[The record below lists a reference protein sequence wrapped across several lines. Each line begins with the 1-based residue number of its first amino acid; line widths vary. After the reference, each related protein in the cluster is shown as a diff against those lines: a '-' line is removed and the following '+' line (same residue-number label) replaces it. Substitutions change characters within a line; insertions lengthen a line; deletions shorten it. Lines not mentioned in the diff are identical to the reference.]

1 LKLSTRKTLWAYT
14 FLALPLTFF
23 LVVRFFPTLQAFLLS
38 VRDWNADPAARTFVG
53 LEHYSRAFEDA
64 RLHRAVLNTL
74 LYTVIGVPAQL
85 ILGLAIA
92 LLLQSVRFARGL
104 YRAIYFAPYVTP
116 AVAVAWAWS
125 LLLSPQLGYV
135 NTLLVQVG
143 LSPQPFLSSPSQAL
157 VTVTGVVVWQYIG
170 FQIVLFLVGLESIP
184 RMYYEAAEIDGAN
197 AWQRFARI
205 TLPLLNPIIVF
216 SIIIATAAPSTGF
229 LQLFTQVLNLNFG
242 DPGGPLNSTLT
253 VVLYIYQ
260 VAFGRFDLGY
270 AAAISVLLFVFIFA
284 LTLVQLR
291 VTRKK
296 VDY

>member
-1 LKLSTRKTLWAYT
+1 MKLSTRKTLWAYT
-14 FLALPLTFF
+14 FLAVPLTFF

-38 VRDWNADPAARTFVG
+38 TRDWNADPAARTFVG
-53 LEHYSRAFEDA
+53 WEHYSRAFEDA

-74 LYTVIGVPAQL
+74 LYTAIGVPTQL
-85 ILGLAIA
+85 ILGLGIA
-92 LLLQSVRFARGL
+92 LLLQSVRYARGL
-104 YRAIYFAPYVTP
+104 FRAIYFAPYVTP

-125 LLLSPQLGYV
+125 LLLSPQLGYI
-135 NTLLVQVG
+135 NTLLVQLG
-143 LSPQPFLSSPSQAL
+143 LPPQPFLSSPSQAL

-270 AAAISVLLFVFIFA
+270 AAAISVLLFIFIFA

-291 VTRKK
+291 VTRRK

>member
-1 LKLSTRKTLWAYT
+1 MKLSTRKTLWAYT
-14 FLALPLTFF
+14 FLAIPLTFF

-38 VRDWNADPAARTFVG
+38 ARDWNADPAARSFVG

-85 ILGLAIA
+85 VLGLAVA
-92 LLLQSVRFARGL
+92 LLLQSVRYARGL
-104 YRAIYFAPYVTP
+104 FRAIYFAPYVTP

-135 NTLLVQVG
+135 NTLLVQLG
-143 LSPQPFLSSPSQAL
+143 LPPQPFLSSPSQAL
-157 VTVTGVVVWQYIG
+157 ATVTGVVVWQYVG

-197 AWQRFARI
+197 AWQGFTGI

-216 SIIIATAAPSTGF
+216 SLIIATAAPSTGF

-291 VTRKK
+291 VTRRK

>member
-1 LKLSTRKTLWAYT
+1 MKLSTRKALWAYA

-38 VRDWNADPAARTFVG
+38 LREWNADPAERNFVG
-53 LEHYSRAFEDA
+53 LSHYARAVEDA
-64 RLHRAVLNTL
+64 RLHRALLNTL
-74 LYTVIGVPAQL
+74 LYTLLGVPAQL
-85 ILGLAIA
+85 VLGLGIA

-125 LLLSPQLGYV
+125 LLLSPQLGYI
-135 NTLLVQVG
+135 NALLDQLG

-157 VTVTGVVVWQYIG
+157 ATVTAVVVWQYIG

-184 RMYYEAAEIDGAN
+184 RMYYEAAKIDGAN
-197 AWQRFARI
+197 GWQRFRSI

-260 VAFGRFDLGY
+260 VAFGRFELGY
-270 AAAISVLLFVFIFA
+270 ASAISVLLFVFIFA
-284 LTLVQLR
+284 ITLIQLR
-291 VTRKK
+291 VTRRR

>member
-1 LKLSTRKTLWAYT
+1 MKLSTRKTLWAYT

>member
-92 LLLQSVRFARGL
+92 LLLQSVRYARGL

-125 LLLSPQLGYV
+125 LLLSPQLGYI
-135 NTLLVQVG
+135 NTLLVQLG
-143 LSPQPFLSSPSQAL
+143 LPPQPFLSSPSQAL
-157 VTVTGVVVWQYIG
+157 MTVTGVVVWQYIG

-291 VTRKK
+291 VTRRK

>member
-1 LKLSTRKTLWAYT
+1 MKLSTRKTLWAYT

-92 LLLQSVRFARGL
+92 LLLQSVRYARGL

-125 LLLSPQLGYV
+125 LLLSPQLGYI
-135 NTLLVQVG
+135 NTLLVQLG
-143 LSPQPFLSSPSQAL
+143 LPPQPFLSSPSQAL
-157 VTVTGVVVWQYIG
+157 MTVTGVVVWQYIG

-291 VTRKK
+291 VTRRK

>member
-1 LKLSTRKTLWAYT
+1 MKLSTRKTLWAYT
-14 FLALPLTFF
+14 FLAVPLTFF

-38 VRDWNADPAARTFVG
+38 TRDWNADPAARTFVG

-74 LYTVIGVPAQL
+74 LYTAIGVPAQL
-85 ILGLAIA
+85 ILGLGIA
-92 LLLQSVRFARGL
+92 LLLQSVRYARGL
-104 YRAIYFAPYVTP
+104 FRAIYFAPYVTP

-125 LLLSPQLGYV
+125 LLLSPQLGYI
-135 NTLLVQVG
+135 NTLLVQLG
-143 LSPQPFLSSPSQAL
+143 LPPQPFLSSPSQAL

-216 SIIIATAAPSTGF
+216 SVIIATAAPSTGF

-291 VTRKK
+291 VTRRK

>member
-1 LKLSTRKTLWAYT
+1 MKLSTRKTLWAYT

-53 LEHYSRAFEDA
+53 FEHYSRAFEDA

-74 LYTVIGVPAQL
+74 LYTAIGVPAQL
-85 ILGLAIA
+85 ILGLGIA
-92 LLLQSVRFARGL
+92 LLLQSVRYARGL
-104 YRAIYFAPYVTP
+104 FRAIYFAPYVTP

-135 NTLLVQVG
+135 NTLLVQLG
-143 LSPQPFLSSPSQAL
+143 LPPQPFLSSPAQAL

-197 AWQRFARI
+197 AWQRFARV

-216 SIIIATAAPSTGF
+216 SVIIATAAPSTGF

-291 VTRKK
+291 VTRRK

>member
-1 LKLSTRKTLWAYT
+1 MKLSTRKTLWAYT

-53 LEHYSRAFEDA
+53 LEHYSRVFEDA

-74 LYTVIGVPAQL
+74 LYTAIGVPAQL
-85 ILGLAIA
+85 ILGLGIA
-92 LLLQSVRFARGL
+92 LLLQSVRYARGL
-104 YRAIYFAPYVTP
+104 FRAIYFSPYVTP

-291 VTRKK
+291 VTRRK

>member
-38 VRDWNADPAARTFVG
+38 TRDWNADPAARTFVG
-53 LEHYSRAFEDA
+53 VEHYSKAFGDV

-74 LYTVIGVPAQL
+74 LYTAIGVPAQL
-85 ILGLAIA
+85 VLGLAIA

-125 LLLSPQLGYV
+125 LLLSPQLGYI
-135 NTLLVQVG
+135 NTLLVQLG
-143 LSPQPFLSSPSQAL
+143 LPPQPFLSSPSQAL
-157 VTVTGVVVWQYIG
+157 MTVTGVVVWQYIG

-291 VTRKK
+291 VTRRK

>member
-1 LKLSTRKTLWAYT
+1 MKLSTRKTLWAYT
-14 FLALPLTFF
+14 FLAVPLTFF

-38 VRDWNADPAARTFVG
+38 TRDWNADPAARTFVG
-53 LEHYSRAFEDA
+53 WEHYSRAFEDA

-74 LYTVIGVPAQL
+74 LYTAIGVPAQL
-85 ILGLAIA
+85 VLGLAIA

-135 NTLLVQVG
+135 NTLLVQLG
-143 LSPQPFLSSPSQAL
+143 LPPQPFLSSPDQAL
-157 VTVTGVVVWQYIG
+157 VTVTGVVVWQYVG

-197 AWQRFARI
+197 AWQRFMRI

-216 SIIIATAAPSTGF
+216 SVIIATAAPSTGF

-291 VTRKK
+291 VTRRK

>member
-1 LKLSTRKTLWAYT
+1 MKLSTRKTLWAYT

-38 VRDWNADPAARTFVG
+38 TRDWNADPAARTFVG
-53 LEHYSRAFEDA
+53 VEHYSRAFGDA
-64 RLHRAVLNTL
+64 RLHRAVLNTV
-74 LYTVIGVPAQL
+74 LYTAIGVPAQL
-85 ILGLAIA
+85 VLGLAIA

-135 NTLLVQVG
+135 NTLLVQLG

-157 VTVTGVVVWQYIG
+157 VTVTGVVVWQYVG

-197 AWQRFARI
+197 AWQRFTSI

-260 VAFGRFDLGY
+260 IAFKRFDLGY

-291 VTRKK
+291 VTRRK

>member
-1 LKLSTRKTLWAYT
+1 MKLSTRKTLWAYT
-14 FLALPLTFF
+14 FLAVPLTFF

-38 VRDWNADPAARTFVG
+38 TRDWNADPAARTFVG
-53 LEHYSRAFEDA
+53 WEHYGRAFEDA

-74 LYTVIGVPAQL
+74 LYTAIGVPAQL
-85 ILGLAIA
+85 VLGLAIA

-135 NTLLVQVG
+135 NTLLVQLG
-143 LSPQPFLSSPSQAL
+143 LPPQPFLSSPDQAL
-157 VTVTGVVVWQYIG
+157 VTVTGVVVWQYVG

-197 AWQRFARI
+197 AWQRFVRI

-216 SIIIATAAPSTGF
+216 SVIIATAAPSTGF

-291 VTRKK
+291 VTRRK